1 MMNTN
6 GAIEQLA
13 EYIGTYAESE
23 LNESLLNALEDWMDS
38 QVCEHPS
45 ENYLWQQFC
54 NFGGLKNL
62 DRILKNYSLQTE
74 TYQIANRILN
84 RYDN

>member
-38 QVCEHPS
+38 
-45 ENYLWQQFC
+45 
-54 NFGGLKNL
+54 
-62 DRILKNYSLQTE
+62 
-74 TYQIANRILN
+74 
-84 RYDN
+84 

>member
-1 MMNTN
+1 MIRTSLEMKPSIKIEVSDMMNTN

-38 QVCEHPS
+38 
-45 ENYLWQQFC
+45 
-54 NFGGLKNL
+54 
-62 DRILKNYSLQTE
+62 
-74 TYQIANRILN
+74 
-84 RYDN
+84 